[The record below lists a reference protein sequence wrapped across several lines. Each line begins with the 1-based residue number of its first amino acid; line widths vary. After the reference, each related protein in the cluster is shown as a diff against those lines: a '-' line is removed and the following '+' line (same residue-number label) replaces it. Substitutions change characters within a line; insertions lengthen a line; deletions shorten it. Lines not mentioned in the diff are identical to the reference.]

1 MSERYWYIGWMHTLP
16 TVKGNRLVIY
26 LIVTRKKLRFVQS
39 LPWQTCSWAFF
50 SKGSLSILDFM
61 QVCPCDQRHSNA
73 FHLFIRFYSAPQ
85 LSIVISPSWNLL
97 SIFRLWLLIALTVS
111 IVTAWLFPMSA
122 YFPFPLFFIPPPPSP
137 SRSFT
142 RPIFRAVFDSRSSFF
157 APKPHRN
164 ACYASYFTSH
174 TVDIWMMLRT
184 ISSPG
189 VENETTLGTRLN
201 NVMSSVMSRFPTAAI
216 LNVKIGRVL
225 RQHHFSCFLVHI
237 GGYYYI

>member
-73 FHLFIRFYSAPQ
+73 FHLFICFYSAPQ

-122 YFPFPLFFIPPPPSP
+122 YFPFPLFFPFLPHPLPLP
-137 SRSFT
+137 ALLLA
-142 RPIFRAVFDSRSSFF
+142 PFF
-157 APKPHRN
+157 ARSLTLVPRSLLRN
-164 ACYASYFTSH
+164 H
-174 TVDIWMMLRT
+174 T
-184 ISSPG
+184 
-189 VENETTLGTRLN
+189 ETLATQ
-201 NVMSSVMSRFPTAAI
+201 AI
-216 LNVKIGRVL
+216 LRHIQLTSEWCYVQSRPQEWKTRRPWGRGWIML
-225 RQHHFSCFLVHI
+225 CRLLCHDFQQPPYWMSK
-237 GGYYYI
+237 